1 MSLNIESLS
10 PAAKIALLARIAH
23 TLTVCARDTYEV
35 GTDNVL
41 DPQTLRAYNEL
52 LHRVTDSV
60 VSHLSGSQGRS
71 PESVVEMVR
80 SFGIRYN
87 RPGEMDWAL
96 QNALQDTVKVRK
108 E

>member
-10 PAAKIALLARIAH
+10 PAAKTALLAHIAY

-35 GTDNVL
+35 GTKNVL

-52 LHRVTDSV
+52 LHRVTGSV
-60 VSHLSGSQGRS
+60 VSHLSGSQGQS
-71 PESVVEMVR
+71 LESVVEMVR
-80 SFGIRYN
+80 SFGTRYN

-96 QNALQDTVKVRK
+96 ENALQNTVKDRK